1 MEYSRNET
9 KAWAKSKIKGFYDA
23 PVTPFTKDGK
33 IDEAGIRSNVEA
45 LIDMGVDGL
54 VIGGYAAEAWN
65 LTLSDWFRYHEIY
78 VDAVKGR
85 VDLGTIVL
93 DPSVHQCLEK
103 MEFCAKLG
111 LNSAEVMNPSVQ
123 LKTDDEIFSFYKY
136 ITDRSDMAIVLYRTP
151 ISGTVLSMDLMRR
164 LADLETMVGVK
175 QSSLSRADTLKLRR
189 DIRDDF
195 SIYEPWE
202 CFWYD
207 DLKMGYPLVSWAG
220 LSYTLYGKRRGEI
233 REYARLASEGK
244 WEESWE
250 VFQGLRPIYA
260 LWDESVAQYI
270 AKTGS
275 YASGLTIFK
284 PWFDA
289 IGLKGGHVLAPVS
302 DPDQAAREELTSKL
316 KELGIC

>member
-1 MEYSRNET
+1 MEYSRKEAKT
-9 KAWAKSKIKGFYDA
+9 WAKNTIKGFYEA
-23 PVTPFTKDGK
+23 PVTPFTRDGQ
-33 IDEAGIRSNVEA
+33 IDEAGIRNNVEA
-45 LIDMGVDGL
+45 FIEMGVDGL

-78 VDAVKGR
+78 VDAVRGR

-103 MEFCAKLG
+103 MAFCEKLG

-136 ITDRSDMAIVLYRTP
+136 ISDHSDMAIVLYRTP
-151 ISGTVLSMDLMRR
+151 ISGTVLSMDLMKR
-164 LADLETMVGVK
+164 LADLETLVGVK

-189 DIRDDF
+189 DVREDF

-202 CFWYD
+202 CFWWD
-207 DLKMGYPLVSWAG
+207 DLHMGYPLVSWAG
-220 LSYTLYGKRRGEI
+220 LTYILYGKRRHEI
-233 REYARLASEGK
+233 REYARLALEGK
-244 WEESWE
+244 WDESRE
-250 VFQGLRPIYA
+250 VFQGLRPIYE

-284 PWFDA
+284 PWLDA
-289 IGLKGGHVLAPVS
+289 IGMTGGHVLVPVK
-302 DPDQAAREELTSKL
+302 DPDQETREQLKAKL
-316 KELGIC
+316 EELGIC

>member
-1 MEYSRNET
+1 VDYSRKET
-9 KAWAKSKIKGFYDA
+9 KAWAKSNVKGFYEA
-23 PVTPFTKDGK
+23 PLTPYTKDGQ
-33 IDEAGIRSNVEA
+33 IDEVGIRSNVEA
-45 LIDMGVDGL
+45 FIEMGVDGL

-103 MEFCAKLG
+103 LEFCEKLG

-123 LKTDDEIFSFYKY
+123 LKTDDEIYNFYKY
-136 ITDRSDMAIVLYRTP
+136 LTDHNDMAIVLYRTP
-151 ISGTVLSMDLMRR
+151 ISGTVLSMDVMKR
-164 LADLETMVGVK
+164 LADLDTMVGVK
-175 QSSLSRADTLKLRR
+175 QSSLSRGDTLKLRR

-207 DLKMGYPLVSWAG
+207 DLKMGYPLISWAG
-220 LSYTLYGKRRGEI
+220 LSYILYGKRRGEL
-233 REYARLASEGK
+233 REYEKLALEGK
-244 WEESWE
+244 WEESWK
-250 VFQGLRPIYA
+250 VFQGLRAIYK
-260 LWDESVAQYI
+260 LWDDTIAQYI
-270 AKTGS
+270 ARTGS
-275 YASGLTIFK
+275 YASGLTILK

-289 IGLKGGHVLAPVS
+289 IGLEGGHVLAPVT
-302 DPDQAAREELTSKL
+302 DPDEAAREKLTGELR
-316 KELGIC
+316 ELGIC